1 MKVDRIN
8 NSVYRK
14 DYSAPA
20 FRANKGL
27 DPDIINHL
35 NRNSNKF
42 ARFLEYVGNNQGEAL
57 NILVTAVGTAVV
69 CPLFIAFNPFSKE
82 DDKTKAYSAWRQPIS
97 AIIAVVTQ
105 LTITKWFN
113 HFMAKKAST
122 SNKDGSPAL
131 CKRADLRAEPNPK
144 YLKGIIEE
152 EHPEWD
158 KKQIQAEIE
167 RRQIVAE
174 KEIISKYRKLYK
186 DKTIEY
192 KELVCQDYIDKAEN
206 FFYDE
211 FKKNNKKEIEN
222 KFGKKIDDIWSTKL
236 KKHLEK
242 MLEDK
247 AKSLGK
253 DKQVLVRE
261 TAERMVEA
269 DVISE
274 AVAKY
279 ITRFLCSKNASVQK
293 AIDTSTT
300 ENTAK
305 LIKDLGLDKKF
316 RDGFNAKEIA
326 ENIVKKLET
335 MKEFETSRQQKDFT
349 SIKNIGTTFE
359 EILHNVKIK
368 KLVRSQKSDAKRV
381 FKTMNTQLGLVVTL
395 ATLPLTCGFL
405 NWAYPRIMEKIM
417 PEMSAKKK
425 ELDKKL
431 EEMNRTIDET
441 LDKNLGELR
450 DKVNVEDIKD
460 KIRSAV
466 LQQEGGDD

>member
-1 MKVDRIN
+1 MKVDKLN
-8 NSVYRK
+8 ANVYERQN
-14 DYSAPA
+14 YSAPA
-20 FRANKGL
+20 FRNKGL
-27 DPDIINHL
+27 SPDIINHL

-42 ARFLEYVGNNQGEAL
+42 AKFLEYVGDNQGEAL

-82 DDKTKAYSAWRQPIS
+82 DEKTKAYSAWRQPIS

-113 HFMAKKAST
+113 DYMASKAST
-122 SNKDGSPAL
+122 SNADGTPAL
-131 CKRADLRAEPNPK
+131 SKRADLRAKPHEK
-144 YLKGIIEE
+144 YLKPIITR

-158 KKQIQAEIE
+158 KKQVKAEIE
-167 RRQIVAE
+167 RRQIAAE
-174 KEIISKYRKLYK
+174 KEVVSKYRKLYK
-186 DKTIEY
+186 DKTIEF
-192 KELVCQDYIDKAEN
+192 KELVCQDYLDKAKDS
-206 FFYDE
+206 FFDE
-211 FKKNNKKEIEN
+211 FKTNNKEEIEK

-242 MLEDK
+242 MLDGK
-247 AKSLGK
+247 AKTLGK
-253 DKQVLVRE
+253 EKQVLIQE

-293 AIDTSTT
+293 AIDTCTV
-300 ENTAK
+300 ENTTQ
-305 LIKDLGLDKKF
+305 LIKDLGLDAKF
-316 RDGFNAKEIA
+316 RDGFDAKEIA
-326 ENIVKKLET
+326 ENIVKKLEV
-335 MKEFETSRQQKDFT
+335 MREYETANQQKDFT

-359 EILHNVKIK
+359 EILHNVKVK
-368 KLVRSQKSDAKRV
+368 KLVRSRTSDAKRV
-381 FKTMNTQLGLVVTL
+381 FKTMNTQMGLVVTL

-425 ELDKKL
+425 EMDKKI
-431 EEMNRTIDET
+431 EEMNKMIDET
-441 LDKNLGELR
+441 FDKNLGELKNR
-450 DKVNVEDIKD
+450 VNVEEIKSQ
-460 KIRSAV
+460 IRNAV
-466 LQQEGGDD
+466 LKEGGDD